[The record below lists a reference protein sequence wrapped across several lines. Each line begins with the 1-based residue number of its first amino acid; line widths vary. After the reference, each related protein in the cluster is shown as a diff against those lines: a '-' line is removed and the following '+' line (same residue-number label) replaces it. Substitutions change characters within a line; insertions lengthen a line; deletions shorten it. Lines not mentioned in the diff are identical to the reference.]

1 MPQNSP
7 PQRQVNPVRPTFFLQ
22 DRHLFFFF
30 LLSLSPLSSAP
41 VSLSATGQ
49 GTVGTVVPAVSRLL
63 IVLSLA
69 AAAAEESGWMGGG
82 ATAVGKVVVVVLL
95 LPSSIDKLAI
105 LPGVGAR
112 VAGMLVGGA
121 CFFLTC
127 SL

>member
-1 MPQNSP
+1 
-7 PQRQVNPVRPTFFLQ
+7 VRPTFFLQ

-69 AAAAEESGWMGGG
+69 AAAAEESGWMGGA
-82 ATAVGKVVVVVLL
+82 ATAVGKVVVVLL